1 MECPTLEDNKYSKAL
16 AYIDYDTTGMVL
28 VPQVRIEIEV
38 AVDQGSLE
46 NNPLQASSFARST
59 INYQISDMTFDN
71 LALIFLKYW
80 RNSHDV
86 DQESN
91 LHILNHLDITCTK
104 EYSRCCPIEIGDSIS
119 LDQVLDSY

>member
-1 MECPTLEDNKYSKAL
+1 MEDSKHSKAL
-16 AYIDYDTTGMVL
+16 AYIDYDTTEMVP

-46 NNPLQASSFARST
+46 NNPLQAFSFARSM

-71 LALIFLKYW
+71 LATILIFLKYW
-80 RNSHDV
+80 RNSHDE

-104 EYSRCCPIEIGDSIS
+104 VYSRCCPIEIGGSLS